1 MSLPA
6 NEIDLSAFTPI
17 NGQAVTLSKNYFVL
31 MQVPVQFA
39 VDRATLD
46 ANYRQLQMIVHP
58 DKFVNANDVAQR
70 QSVQWSA
77 IANQAY
83 QTLKSPLSRAKYL
96 CGLNGIELGEH
107 DNTAM
112 PPAFLMQQ
120 MQWRESLD
128 EARDHNDPA
137 ILDQLL
143 DDVLVFSVD
152 CIKGLALQLDEKKDY
167 AAAACLV
174 RELMFIEKLTLD
186 IETAQSKLG

>member
-1 MSLPA
+1 MSVPA
-6 NEIDLSAFTPI
+6 NELVLNAFAQV
-17 NGQAVTLSKNYFVL
+17 NGQVVNLSKNYFAL
-31 MQVPVQFA
+31 MQMPTQFGM
-39 VDRATLD
+39 DRAKLD

-58 DKFVNANDVAQR
+58 DKFVNANDAQQR

-128 EARDHNDPA
+128 EARDQGDPS

-152 CIKGLALQLDEKKDY
+152 RIQGLASQLDEKKDY
-167 AAAACLV
+167 VAAASLV
-174 RELMFIEKLTLD
+174 RELMFIKKLTLD
-186 IETAQSKLG
+186 IEAAQSTFG

>member
-1 MSLPA
+1 MSAPA
-6 NEIDLSAFTPI
+6 NELDLNAFAPV

-31 MQVPVQFA
+31 MQMPTQFGL
-39 VDRATLD
+39 DRVALD
-46 ANYRQLQMIVHP
+46 AHYRQLQMIVHP
-58 DKFVNANDVAQR
+58 DKFVNASDAQQR

-112 PPAFLMQQ
+112 APAFLMQQ

-128 EARDHNDPA
+128 QARDQNDPD

-143 DDVLVFSVD
+143 DEVLVFSVN
-152 CIKGLALQLDEKKDY
+152 CLKGLALQLDEKKDFV
-167 AAAACLV
+167 AAASLV

-186 IETAQSKLG
+186 IEAAQSKLG